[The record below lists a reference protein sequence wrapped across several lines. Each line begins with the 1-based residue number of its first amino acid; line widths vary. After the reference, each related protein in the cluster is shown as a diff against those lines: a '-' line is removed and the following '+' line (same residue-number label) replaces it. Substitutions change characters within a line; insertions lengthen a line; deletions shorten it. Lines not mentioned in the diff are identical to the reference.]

1 MESRSFE
8 AEDKIATEIV
18 KASYDVHMELGPGL
32 LEKVYEICLEYELV
46 KRGLQVERQVY
57 VPIQYDDMIFKDVLK
72 LDLLINKKVIIEL
85 KSAEGH
91 NKLWEAQLLS
101 YMKLSELNLGFLI
114 NFNSPTIKEGIRRFR
129 L

>member
-1 MESRSFE
+1 
-8 AEDKIATEIV
+8 
-18 KASYDVHMELGPGL
+18 
-32 LEKVYEICLEYELV
+32 
-46 KRGLQVERQVY
+46 
-57 VPIQYDDMIFKDVLK
+57 MIFTDALK

-114 NFNSPTIKEGIRRFR
+114 NFNASTIKEGIKRFR
-129 L
+129 I